1 MKINTKDINVQ
12 GTTLVGQI
20 EISYFDLVSLF
31 GEPKQSREKTS
42 AIWDIEF
49 DDSVVA
55 SIYDW
60 KPGKNDT
67 PETTKIWNIGG
78 FYKSKQHV
86 IEYISK
92 EIKKDL

>member
-1 MKINTKDINVQ
+1 MKVNTKDIKIDRSSY
-12 GTTLVGQI
+12 VGQI
-20 EISYFDLVSLF
+20 EISYFDLVSIF

-49 DDSVVA
+49 DDGIVA

-67 PETTKIWNIGG
+67 PETNTIWNIGG
-78 FYKSKQHV
+78 FHN
-86 IEYISK
+86 SK
-92 EIKKDL
+92 ERLIKFLTTFK